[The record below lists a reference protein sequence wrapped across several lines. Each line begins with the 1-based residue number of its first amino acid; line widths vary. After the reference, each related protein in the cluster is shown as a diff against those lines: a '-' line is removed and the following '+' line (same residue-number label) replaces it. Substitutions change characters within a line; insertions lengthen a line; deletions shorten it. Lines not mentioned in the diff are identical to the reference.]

1 MELWFS
7 EEHTDHTRLSFRVEK
22 VLYSDYS
29 KYQRIDVLETP
40 DWGKVLLLDGKV
52 MLTEKDEFIYHEMI
66 THPALFIHPSPQRI
80 LVIGGGD
87 GGTVREITRHKKVK
101 EIDLCEIDKAVIEI
115 SRQYFPHLSE
125 KLSDRRVKI
134 HVEDGG
140 EFINKKKNYY
150 DIIIIDSTDP
160 SEVSQGLFT
169 SEFYEMVSK
178 SLNEGGILIVQSESV
193 INNPQLVKDIYWKI
207 KKSFPQTYLY
217 WAPIPTYPGGIWTF
231 TLGSKKYSPLEDF
244 LQDYWERFNQELRY
258 YNPSIHRAAFALPN
272 FVEKE
277 LSLRNETLL

>member
-22 VLYSDYS
+22 VLASVYS

-66 THPALFIHPSPQRI
+66 THPSLFIHPAPQRI
-80 LVIGGGD
+80 LIIGGGD

-101 EIDLCEIDKAVIEI
+101 EIDLCEIDEAVIEV
-115 SRQYFPHLSE
+115 SRRFLPHLSE
-125 KLSDRRVKI
+125 KLSERRVKI
-134 HVEDGG
+134 YLEDG
-140 EFINKKKNYY
+140 EKFINEKKNHY

-169 SEFYEMVSK
+169 AEFYEVVSN
-178 SLNEGGILIVQSESV
+178 SLHEEGILIVQSESV
-193 INNPQLVKDIYWKI
+193 INNPQLVKDIYWNI
-207 KKSFPQTYLY
+207 EKSFPHTYLY

-231 TLGSKKYSPLEDF
+231 TMGSKKYSPVKDL
-244 LQDYWERFNQELRY
+244 LLDYWESFKPELRY
-258 YNPSIHRAAFALPN
+258 YNPSVHRAAFALPN
-272 FVEKE
+272 FVEQE
-277 LSLRNETLL
+277 LSLKNETLL